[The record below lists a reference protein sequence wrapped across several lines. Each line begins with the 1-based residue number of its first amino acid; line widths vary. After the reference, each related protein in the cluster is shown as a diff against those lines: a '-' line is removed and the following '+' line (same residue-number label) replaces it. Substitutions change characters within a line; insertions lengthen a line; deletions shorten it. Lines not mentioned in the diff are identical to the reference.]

1 MGASA
6 RMEPQSKPMRLNL
19 PLVPDEVTFMA
30 IRRWDIENRAFRLK
44 KRVGIT
50 GIFARSSMVRS

>member
-1 MGASA
+1 
-6 RMEPQSKPMRLNL
+6 MEPQSKPMRLNL

-30 IRRWDIENRAFRLK
+30 IRRWDMENRAFRLK